1 MLELVWKFIF
11 CPITWVTFLAI
22 AIFLQINGG
31 KDENGKEDRGNV
43 FNNMLIEEAMYSD
56 SWSVNM
62 IAYYCWMLNQ
72 RVISVKFRNSYM
84 ILSVGCERIFSN
96 ATYIFNRYVINIIYI
111 K

>member
-31 KDENGKEDRGNV
+31 KNENGKEDKGNV
-43 FNNMLIEEAMYSD
+43 FNNMLIEEAMYSG

-72 RVISVKFRNSYM
+72 RVISVKNLE
-84 ILSVGCERIFSN
+84 ILTWFYQLSMKEYFQMLH
-96 ATYIFNRYVINIIYI
+96 TYLTDM
-111 K
+111 